1 MAVASSKDKPNP
13 TEALPNCDAG
23 GEFEDENDEHF
34 CNESLGTAYLVAVL
48 AVVCRSIVLHR
59 ARTV

>member
-1 MAVASSKDKPNP
+1 VAIASSSDKLNP
-13 TEALPNCDAG
+13 TEALPNG
-23 GEFEDENDEHF
+23 GEFEDENDEH
-34 CNESLGTAYLVAVL
+34 CWLCDESLGTAYLVAVL